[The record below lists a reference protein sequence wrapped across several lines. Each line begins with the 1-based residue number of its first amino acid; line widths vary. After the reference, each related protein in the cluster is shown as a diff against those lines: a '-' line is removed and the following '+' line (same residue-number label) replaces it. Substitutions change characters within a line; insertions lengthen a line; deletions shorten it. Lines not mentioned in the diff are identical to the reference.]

1 MPVRCLIACTPGCP
15 IRRSAPHPRRQ
26 SSSPLRLRKDDPMK
40 GLETLERF
48 RIDVT
53 DHVATLTIAAPPVN
67 SQDRK
72 FREEIIRIFD
82 VLGAETDVRAIVLT
96 GDGKIF
102 SAGAALSA
110 RPAPLQEAGRYSEH
124 DRLVR
129 AAVAFRTARA
139 QPPSTALDAA
149 AHRGR

>member
-1 MPVRCLIACTPGCP
+1 
-15 IRRSAPHPRRQ
+15 
-26 SSSPLRLRKDDPMK
+26 MK

-53 DHVATLTIAAPPVN
+53 DHVATLTITAPPVN

-102 SAGAALSA
+102 SAGADLSE
-110 RPAPLQEAGRYSEH
+110 RPALLQEPGGYSRH
-124 DRLVR
+124 NRLVR
-129 AAVAFRTARA
+129 ASFDCVMECPKPVIAAVNGAAIGAGTGAVVAGPFDIP
-139 QPPSTALDAA
+139 QEKLDTLITRVLAA
-149 AHRGR
+149 AAPTRPVVH

>member
-1 MPVRCLIACTPGCP
+1 
-15 IRRSAPHPRRQ
+15 
-26 SSSPLRLRKDDPMK
+26 MK

-48 RIDVT
+48 RVDVT
-53 DHVATLTIAAPPVN
+53 DHVATLTITAPPVN

-102 SAGAALSA
+102 SAGAGLLG
-110 RPAPLQEAGRYSEH
+110 RPPPLEATGGPSRH
-124 DRLVR
+124 KPPVR
-129 AAVAFRTARA
+129 
-139 QPPSTALDAA
+139 PPLACGLE
-149 AHRGR
+149 RPK